1 MDSFIDSFVSLVQF
15 VTPYALV
22 WRIGLYIVSVLLSC
36 ICGGGKQSGKIDI

>member
-22 WRIGLYIVSVLLSC
+22 WRIGLYIVSVLLDC
-36 ICGGGKQSGKIDI
+36 ICGGRGRSGKIDI